1 MAGDLSLGSAEL
13 VTFLAVIQKE
23 KKKRK
28 KNRTKSSLKE
38 KQLILLPWLKDGTG
52 PSEWGRQEGRSTSW
66 SMALISP
73 QLGSRNELGPEGLS

>member
-23 KKKRK
+23 KKRK

-38 KQLILLPWLKDGTG
+38 KQLILLPWLKNGTG

-66 SMALISP
+66 PMALISP